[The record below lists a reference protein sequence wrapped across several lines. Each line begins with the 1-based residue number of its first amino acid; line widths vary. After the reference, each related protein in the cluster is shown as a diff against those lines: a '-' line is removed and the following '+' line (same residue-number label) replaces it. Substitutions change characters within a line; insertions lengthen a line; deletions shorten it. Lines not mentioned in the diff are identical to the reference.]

1 MPAAAIS
8 YIKYIIDI
16 YYKLAE
22 FFIRPKIILG
32 RGTRAGTALDFPAFP
47 LD

>member
-1 MPAAAIS
+1 MLAAVIT

-16 YYKLAE
+16 YYKLIKL
-22 FFIRPKIILG
+22 FIRPEIILG
-32 RGTRAGTALDFPAFP
+32 RKTRVEIALDFPAFP